1 MQIIDIILIVITAV
15 LMFLIYCLYLSVEKY
30 KNKLDFEKELT
41 EQLNCLFE
49 ENVSLLKKIDEL
61 NNRNNRGEVSDK
73 H

>member
-15 LMFLIYCLYLSVEKY
+15 LMFLIYCLYLRVEKY
-30 KNKLDFEKELT
+30 KNQLDFEKELT